1 MKTVFHSFLIVVAT
15 WGVAGCGTAAQTVA
29 PSTLS
34 AGAAAPVFRT
44 LQVAPA
50 RVACVGVGPMTCL
63 QVRES
68 ADAPWTRMYSDI
80 AGFDYQPGYLYE
92 IRIREDAVPNPP
104 ADGSSVRRTLV
115 AVLGRTPAP

>member
-1 MKTVFHSFLIVVAT
+1 MNNQRSFSSVVSIV
-15 WGVAGCGTAAQTVA
+15 AAVI
-29 PSTLS
+29 
-34 AGAAAPVFRT
+34 GMAAF
-44 LQVAPA
+44 APA
-50 RVACVGVGPMTCL
+50 ASADEPQGRHVNRLLDSM
-63 QVRES
+63 VRES